1 VDGYTEIKGCFYYLH
16 TNNMLV
22 GCWWVGSTKK
32 ATELSQPPW
41 LTREME
47 PNRKLFLEHLPS
59 ILHGALVEVIRQFTL
74 KII

>member
-1 VDGYTEIKGCFYYLH
+1 
-16 TNNMLV
+16 V

-41 LTREME
+41 LARELE
-47 PNRKLFLEHLPS
+47 PNRKLFLDYLPS